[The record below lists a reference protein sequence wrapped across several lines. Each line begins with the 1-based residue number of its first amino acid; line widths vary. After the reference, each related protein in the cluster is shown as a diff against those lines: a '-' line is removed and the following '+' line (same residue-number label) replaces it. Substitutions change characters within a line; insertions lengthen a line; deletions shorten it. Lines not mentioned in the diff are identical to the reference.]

1 MKRKRAA
8 PRRRSRE
15 LLIVVGSGGLRSAEM
30 HEFCF
35 PSTLPPQP
43 ARPNARM
50 PSAERDL
57 FPRYLGSR
65 KMRRFINDNF
75 CDSVVEMNEEEEEYQ
90 VRELKGA
97 SFTNPAVLM
106 MISADAPSDT
116 EAKPRRR
123 QACFMPFG

>member
-1 MKRKRAA
+1 
-8 PRRRSRE
+8 
-15 LLIVVGSGGLRSAEM
+15 
-30 HEFCF
+30 
-35 PSTLPPQP
+35 
-43 ARPNARM
+43 M

-123 QACFMPFG
+123 QACFMPFGYAGWWVGGWWVGGLVGWWVDG